1 MCWGNCKWIIT
12 QYHIRMHKR
21 HASFHNSDCKL
32 FFLQISHKSHQM
44 VLISVPM
51 NPPSCSR
58 QAVFS
63 FSFTFSSTFCH
74 YFTPYPTHSLSPSQ
88 LRWFS
93 FSYWI
98 CHNAFLWAWHVDKQ
112 KSYSK
117 CINSKP
123 YSIKIKIN
131 ILLKFIV
138 EKFGMTRVIYVSIY
152 SPSWEW
158 RGFTCRVRS
167 SDSLVSSHFA
177 LSGHRVPRLSFT
189 VLLLPARHHH
199 WQLSIIHF

>member
-1 MCWGNCKWIIT
+1 MPKCCQSAGLQSYMTSSGQTLYEQIVTINIKSGSLCGLIRLESLPPRRKKYCLKDEQFLWPRFCFMCRGNCKWIIT

-44 VLISVPM
+44 VFISVPM

-93 FSYWI
+93 FS
-98 CHNAFLWAWHVDKQ
+98 N
-112 KSYSK
+112 
-117 CINSKP
+117 
-123 YSIKIKIN
+123 
-131 ILLKFIV
+131 
-138 EKFGMTRVIYVSIY
+138 VS
-152 SPSWEW
+152 
-158 RGFTCRVRS
+158 
-167 SDSLVSSHFA
+167 
-177 LSGHRVPRLSFT
+177 
-189 VLLLPARHHH
+189 
-199 WQLSIIHF
+199 